1 MRYVSNEQYNDIHN
15 IRDFIDGELNRIAVT
30 DDIQEIEKMSIFI
43 QNHLK
48 KYIQKN
54 IDRVNGVY
62 NSDWKESV

>member
-30 DDIQEIEKMSIFI
+30 DDIHEIEKMSIFL
-43 QNHLK
+43 QNNLK

-62 NSDWKESV
+62 NFD

>member
-15 IRDFIDGELNRIAVT
+15 IRDFIDGDLNRIAVT

-62 NSDWKESV
+62 NSDI